1 MLEKSKGDIVG
12 YFDADMILSPN
23 LLLSSK
29 LTFENNAKKYSS
41 YSYTRNCF
49 RE

>member
-23 LLLSSK
+23 FLSSK
-29 LTFENNAKKYSS
+29 LTFENNAKKIFKLFIYQKL
-41 YSYTRNCF
+41 F
-49 RE
+49 